1 MYFPVVHADQR
12 VASGDDGENDADVE
26 MGIIPG
32 RNSDTHSMHHFRTAS
47 DGFGESQA
55 GTELSEVEVNDKE
68 VIACTSSSFQLLG
81 GAVDTILTM
90 HILVFLNAEDL
101 ALLSATN
108 RYLNRLSRSA
118 MLWDILYRRDFILEG
133 PDRLDSGPQLVPR
146 PYGQPVPSVIT
157 TNSRNSAAP
166 YSKQNY
172 VHRHG
177 EYHQRIDRAKEDDH
191 QAQLEAA
198 RSLRKRAIEQFL
210 DFTQVRLL
218 GPIFIGSIFLTIIL
232 YCQRVDGLN
241 IPYWMC
247 FLPLLIALLYT
258 FLSAILLYCINVNAY
273 SPTHFLRGL
282 WMEFRGPLVFIYQ
295 EILNS
300 HRRLLYGFCVF
311 LVLCILEVML
321 VATKLSPSTPESIRD
336 NYLPWAVVFIPIW
349 VCLVLYCALPFAVP
363 ELDGGVFASSILMF
377 YIPLLVFFVCLTVKL
392 TGQED
397 GHSEH
402 AKIRLALMLIPFWII
417 EGCMLLGSLVL
428 FGVGLHG

>member
-1 MYFPVVHADQR
+1 MYFPMAHADQR
-12 VASGDDGENDADVE
+12 VASGDNGDNDADVE
-26 MGIIPG
+26 MGIIPE
-32 RNSDTHSMHHFRTAS
+32 RNSDTLSMHHFRTVS
-47 DGFGESQA
+47 DGFGESQT
-55 GTELSEVEVNDKE
+55 GTELSEIEVNDKA
-68 VIACTSSSFQLLG
+68 IPACTSSSFQLLS

-108 RYLNRLSRSA
+108 RYLNYLSRSA
-118 MLWDILYRRDFILEG
+118 MLWDVLYRRDFMLDET
-133 PDRLDSGPQLVPR
+133 DRRDSGTQLILR
-146 PYGQPVPSVIT
+146 SYGQPIPAVIT
-157 TNSRNSAAP
+157 ATTGKTPAG

-172 VHRHG
+172 VQRHN
-177 EYHQRIDRAKEDDH
+177 EYHQRIGRAKEDD
-191 QAQLEAA
+191 QRAQLEAA

-232 YCQRVDGLN
+232 YCQRVDGLD

-247 FLPLLIALLYT
+247 FLPLLIALLYIL
-258 FLSAILLYCINVNAY
+258 LSAILLYCINVNAY
-273 SPTHFLRGL
+273 STTHLLRGL
-282 WMEFRGPLVFIYQ
+282 WAEFRGPLVFIYQ

-311 LVLCILEVML
+311 LVLCLLEVIL
-321 VATKLSPSTPESIRD
+321 VATKLSPSTPETLRD
-336 NYLPWAVVFIPIW
+336 TYLPWAVVFIPIW
-349 VCLVLYCALPFAVP
+349 VCLVLYCALPIAVP
-363 ELDGGVFASSILMF
+363 ELDGGVFVSTVVMF
-377 YIPLLVFFVCLTVKL
+377 YIPILVFFVCLTVKL

-402 AKIRLALMLIPFWII
+402 AKMRLALMLIPFWII

>member
-12 VASGDDGENDADVE
+12 VASGDDRDNDADVE

-32 RNSDTHSMHHFRTAS
+32 RNSDTLSMHHFRTAS
-47 DGFGESQA
+47 DGYGESQA

-68 VIACTSSSFQLLG
+68 VFACTSSSFQQLG
-81 GAVDTILTM
+81 GTVDTILTM

-108 RYLNRLSRSA
+108 KYFNHLSRSA
-118 MLWDILYRRDFILEG
+118 MLWDILYRRDFMLED
-133 PDRLDSGPQLVPR
+133 PERRDSATQIVPR
-146 PYGQPVPSVIT
+146 PYGQSIPSIIVT
-157 TNSRNSAAP
+157 ATGTPTVS

-172 VHRHG
+172 LHRHH
-177 EYHQRIDRAKEDDH
+177 EYHQRIDRAKEDDQ
-191 QAQLEAA
+191 QAQQEAA

-232 YCQRVDGLN
+232 YCQRVDGLD
-241 IPYWMC
+241 IAYWMC
-247 FLPLLIALLYT
+247 FLPLLIALFYT
-258 FLSAILLYCINVNAY
+258 LLSVILLYCVNINAY

-282 WMEFRGPLVFIYQ
+282 WMDFRGPLVFIYQ

-300 HRRLLYGFCVF
+300 HRRLLYGFCWF

-321 VATKLSPSTPESIRD
+321 VATKLSPSTPDSIRTT
-336 NYLPWAVVFIPIW
+336 YLPWAVVFLPIW
-349 VCLVLYCALPFAVP
+349 ICLVLYCAIPFTVP
-363 ELDGGVFASSILMF
+363 ELDGGVFVSTIVMF
-377 YIPLLVFFVCLTVKL
+377 YVPLLVFFVCLTVKL
-392 TGQED
+392 TGEEE
-397 GHSEH
+397 GHSHH